1 MTSGQIFLKTL
12 NQEETFMDDVVIQKA
27 ASIERCLARV
37 KEEFVNAGEGF
48 NTN

>member
-1 MTSGQIFLKTL
+1 
-12 NQEETFMDDVVIQKA
+12 MDDLVIQKA

-37 KEEFVNAGEGF
+37 KEEFENAGEGF